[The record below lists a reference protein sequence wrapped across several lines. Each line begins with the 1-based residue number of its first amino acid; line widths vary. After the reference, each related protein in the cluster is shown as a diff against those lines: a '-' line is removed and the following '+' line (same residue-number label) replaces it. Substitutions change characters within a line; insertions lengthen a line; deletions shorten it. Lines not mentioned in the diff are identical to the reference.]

1 MDTLLPPGMVTGMQQ
16 PMRQS
21 RSMPRLS
28 AGLRPHGLATGELVK
43 LHHALAD
50 ALPTQTG
57 VVTQLVAPEPDA
69 SITHVAYDLA
79 YISASWLNKRVLFVD
94 GTGMRDDANGSM
106 LPTHRDAFF
115 ATSFDP
121 SDLEAS
127 ISRVVGLELYQMNF
141 PSMRGALDLAPM
153 LRRIPEFMDRL
164 RQTFDLVVIA
174 SPSAE
179 EAPMAIRRRQRAGAG
194 IRPHAWPGGGEIA
207 RFIARV
213 RRQCGWRGADA
224 MPHSCAALAATLA
237 VSELSKCMC

>member
-179 EAPMAIRRRQRAGAG
+179 EAPMGLLLAPYVDGNVLVLASGRTRGPVAAKLRDSLRASGGSVVGVVLTRCRTHAPRWLQR
-194 IRPHAWPGGGEIA
+194 W
-207 RFIARV
+207 
-213 RRQCGWRGADA
+213 
-224 MPHSCAALAATLA
+224 L
-237 VSELSKCMC
+237 